1 MDRAAEGLSVMVTGA
16 AGNLGGRLVSHLERA
31 AWCARVVAA
40 DRNGETLSALYGA
53 SSKVETCVVDL
64 TRPSDRLTD
73 LVGTVDTIV
82 HLAVTNVLP
91 DSTWEEGVHSFDMTA
106 NLLVAAR
113 EKGVRRFVFASSN
126 HTLGRYKESPL
137 VEALTPGCLTTSLF
151 APGTR
156 WEMLDGEMVG
166 YAYGA
171 AKIFGER
178 LCVAAAS
185 PGGLSAVAIRIGW
198 CQGGDNHPSTINAAG
213 NPQLTAAGRA
223 SKGSEAE
230 LRWFRNM
237 WLSTPDFLHLFER
250 AILADEAPWP
260 APGIVINGM
269 SANTGMAWE
278 IETARQTIGYQ
289 PADNVWDHV

>member
-1 MDRAAEGLSVMVTGA
+1 MDRAATGLSVMVTGA
-16 AGNLGGRLVSHLERA
+16 AGNLGGRLVSYLEKA
-31 AWCARVVAA
+31 DWCARVIAV
-40 DRNGETLSALYGA
+40 DRDTEHLSLLYGA
-53 SSKVETCVVDL
+53 SAKVQAVTADL
-64 TRPSDRLTD
+64 TKWSDRLAEA
-73 LVGTVDTIV
+73 VAGVDTIV
-82 HLAVTNVLP
+82 HFAVTNVLP
-91 DSTWEEGVHSFDMTA
+91 EATWEEGVHSFDMTA

-113 EKGVRRFVFASSN
+113 DSSLRRFVFASSN
-126 HTLGRYKESPL
+126 HALGRYKEAPL
-137 VEALTPGCLTTSLF
+137 IDQLTPGCLTTSMF

-178 LCVAAAS
+178 LCLAAAAE
-185 PGGLSAVAIRIGW
+185 GGLSAVAIRIGW
-198 CQGGDNHPSTINAAG
+198 CQAGENHPSTLNAAG
-213 NPQLTAAGRA
+213 NPKLTAAGRA

-250 AILADEAPWP
+250 VILADEAAWP
-260 APGIVINGM
+260 SPGIVINGM
-269 SANTGMAWE
+269 SANAGMAWE
-278 IETARQTIGYQ
+278 IETARQMIGYQ